1 MKKPQET
8 GNLRQ
13 GRGFSEPS
21 RDVSRESHSLDPRQD
36 FEPRLLTLVN
46 GSAGKADLPQEVE
59 QASDNVRG
67 RRRGSEKSVSI
78 PHHRA
83 GVSATAS
90 LDLHMYM
97 MPDSGPQRSCAR
109 PFDIPAKWH
118 IVKYGWTGRE
128 CRVHGGRR
136 LVVGDSTCAQS
147 LSQIDPGRVRVAP
160 PDEEPEPVAVVL
172 HRGIRIRQSRSP
184 SDQTLKS
191 ASEQRKQ
198 YNFGNEWR

>member
-1 MKKPQET
+1 MNSKSMRAMGTRSRKRRCRSLGRHGRRSCHQGDLAASKAASTSDLTRTQPHCEKPQET

-97 MPDSGPQRSCAR
+97 MPDSGRS
-109 PFDIPAKWH
+109 
-118 IVKYGWTGRE
+118 V
-128 CRVHGGRR
+128 
-136 LVVGDSTCAQS
+136 LVRGHS
-147 LSQIDPGRVRVAP
+147 IFP
-160 PDEEPEPVAVVL
+160 PN
-172 HRGIRIRQSRSP
+172 G
-184 SDQTLKS
+184 T
-191 ASEQRKQ
+191 
-198 YNFGNEWR
+198 